1 MSTGLWQWV
10 SMVFLWV
17 SLTVVARADSTFV
30 LSGNVEGN
38 WSLATS
44 PYVVQGNI
52 TVLAT
57 DSLTIEPGVRV
68 YFTGAY
74 SLGISGYFG
83 VGGTPNDSVV
93 FTTDTLLNPS
103 RWRGLS
109 LSNANDSSYI
119 RYAVIENASSA
130 GTFVTGGTTLRLE
143 HCSFYRNKAEL
154 AGGAMYVTAST
165 LLMDS
170 CYFERNASR
179 TEGGAMYIHNNIGTI
194 ISDTRAFKNVSTNGS
209 GGGAYVRGA
218 SPMLVHCTF
227 DSNYAR
233 VNGGGIMFKNCTAR
247 IDSSIMRA
255 NNARGHGGGI
265 ACENSSPLIYDCTV
279 EANYTT
285 DFDGGG
291 VYVWG
296 DCIVRQ
302 NTAGLYGAGVFL
314 RNNAHPTF
322 TNCDF
327 DSNTS
332 LGNGGGL
339 SIRQS
344 QPTLTNCRI
353 RRNTADAEG
362 GGVHLWEAADATF
375 FSCEISN
382 NSSDLNGGGIS
393 TNQSTLNAANCL
405 ITKNQT
411 AALGGGL
418 ATTNS
423 SKIYLQH
430 CTIGGSVNGG
440 MRLESTVADIE
451 NSIVALSLG
460 DNLYFDAAVASRIA
474 YSLLQ
479 GNIQYAGNDPTN
491 GPTLLGSIVAV
502 NANGDSCDTYF
513 NLFVDPQF
521 EDAASGNW
529 NLTFGSPAVGAGNWN
544 SLTED
549 LSGAIRPQPAMTL
562 PDMGALESADGFSPD
577 GLFGPLSGSIGPNTI
592 KVVADVVVDS
602 PNTLTIVP
610 GTTLMFCGPS
620 GLDVTGVVNA
630 LGAFT
635 DSIVFATDTVT
646 NPGRWRGVTMSG
658 NSGNS
663 EFEYCSISDSRALT
677 TKRTEG
683 GAIRMASVS
692 PSFSNCSIERHQAL
706 QGGAVFLEQSSPTFT
721 NCYFEAGAADSGG
734 VICARSGSA
743 PIFDGCTIKSGMATA
758 GGGYL
763 AQGATG
769 QLLNC
774 RIENNSS
781 FSTGGAVFLDAAPA
795 IIRNNLFLNNTS
807 TTGGAIWIG
816 STSATVEFNTI
827 AGNTAIDG
835 AGIYMRFGSTQVK
848 NNIIAE
854 NHGDGIYFFVAPT
867 AAIRY
872 NCVASND
879 SASFAFFSNSPSQGP
894 VGLGAL
900 DSLNA
905 NGDPCDRY
913 RNIQLNPLWVS
924 GVGHDY
930 YLAHIATGQAEDSP
944 CLNAADPAA
953 ITPTGTT
960 STNYAT
966 DNLVADQGYHG
977 PQLSGPPN
985 PVTDLVIRAAADSVR
1000 LFWSYAGTGLFLVKT
1015 DSVDTGSFLTTV
1027 AATTDTF
1034 AVLPYATPIHSTR
1047 GYFHV
1052 IVEH

>member
-1 MSTGLWQWV
+1 MALIRRV
-10 SMVFLWV
+10 SMVLLWV
-17 SLTVVARADSTFV
+17 CLVGLALADSTFV
-30 LSGNVEGN
+30 PAGNVEGI
-38 WSLATS
+38 WSQDES
-44 PYVVQGNI
+44 PYVVQGNL
-52 TVLAT
+52 TVLAAE
-57 DSLTIEPGVRV
+57 SLTIEPGVRV
-68 YFTGAY
+68 YFAGAY
-74 SLGISGYFG
+74 SLGILGYFA
-83 VGGTPNDSVV
+83 VGGTPDDSVV
-93 FTTDTLLNPS
+93 FTTDTLANPS

-119 RYAVIENASSA
+119 RYAVIENALAPGPGSA
-130 GTFVTGGTTLRLE
+130 DSIGGGLLVTGGTTLRLE
-143 HCSFYRNKAEL
+143 HCSFYQNKAEL
-154 AGGAMYVTAST
+154 AGGALYVTAST

-170 CYFERNASR
+170 CYFERNAAR
-179 TEGGAMYIHNNIGTI
+179 AEGGAMYIHNNIGTI

-247 IDSSIMRA
+247 IDSSVMQG
-255 NNARGHGGGI
+255 NNGRGHGGGI
-265 ACENSSPLIYDCTV
+265 ACESSSPLIYDCTI

-291 VYVWG
+291 VYAWESSPHMLRCRVLYNRSADDGGGIHSYRETSNGLFEQCEVRGNTAAGEGAGIWVTLDG
-296 DCIVRQ
+296 APTFNDCIVKQ

-314 RNNAHPTF
+314 RSNAHPTF

-344 QPTLTNCRI
+344 QPTLTDCRI
-353 RRNTADAEG
+353 RWNTADAEG

-375 FSCEISN
+375 NSCEISS

-393 TNQSTLNAANCL
+393 TNQSTLNATNCL
-405 ITKNQT
+405 FANNQT

-418 ATTNS
+418 ATANS

-451 NSIVALSLG
+451 NSIVAQSMG
-460 DNLYFDAAVASRIA
+460 DNLYFDAAGASRIA

-479 GNIQYAGNDPTN
+479 GNIQYATNDPTN
-491 GPTLLGSIVAV
+491 GPALLGSIVAV

-513 NLFVDPQF
+513 NLFDDPQF

-529 NLTFGSPAVGAGNWN
+529 SLEAGSPAVGAGNWN
-544 SLTED
+544 MLSED

-577 GLFGPLSGSIGPNTI
+577 GLFGPLSGSLGPNTI
-592 KVVADVVVDS
+592 KVVANVVVDS
-602 PNTLTIVP
+602 SNTLTILP
-610 GTTLMFCGPS
+610 GTTLLFCGPS
-620 GLDVTGVVNA
+620 GMEVTGIVTA

-635 DSIVFATDTVT
+635 DSIAFMTDTVT

-663 EFEYCSISDSRALT
+663 AFEYFSISDSRALS

-692 PSFSNCSIERHQAL
+692 PSFANCSVERHQAL
-706 QGGAVFLEQSSPTFT
+706 QGGAIFLEQSSPTFT
-721 NCYFEAGAADSGG
+721 NCYFEEGSADSGG
-734 VICARSGSA
+734 VICARSSSA
-743 PIFDGCTIKSGMATA
+743 PILDNCVIRGGTASA
-758 GGGYL
+758 GGAYL
-763 AQGATG
+763 AQEATG

-781 FSTGGAVFLDAAPA
+781 VSTGGAVFLDAAPA
-795 IIRNNLFLNNTS
+795 VMHNNLFLNNS
-807 TTGGAIWIG
+807 SATGGAIWIG

-827 AGNTAIDG
+827 AGNTAVDG
-835 AGIYMRFGSTQVK
+835 AGIYMRFGSSQVK

-854 NHGDGIYFFVAPT
+854 NHGDGIYFLCCT
-867 AAIRY
+867 
-872 NCVASND
+872 D
-879 SASFAFFSNSPSQGP
+879 GGNS
-894 VGLGAL
+894 
-900 DSLNA
+900 
-905 NGDPCDRY
+905 
-913 RNIQLNPLWVS
+913 IQL
-924 GVGHDY
+924 Y
-930 YLAHIATGQAEDSP
+930 I
-944 CLNAADPAA
+944 
-953 ITPTGTT
+953 
-960 STNYAT
+960 
-966 DNLVADQGYHG
+966 
-977 PQLSGPPN
+977 
-985 PVTDLVIRAAADSVR
+985 
-1000 LFWSYAGTGLFLVKT
+1000 VK
-1015 DSVDTGSFLTTV
+1015 
-1027 AATTDTF
+1027 
-1034 AVLPYATPIHSTR
+1034 
-1047 GYFHV
+1047 
-1052 IVEH
+1052 